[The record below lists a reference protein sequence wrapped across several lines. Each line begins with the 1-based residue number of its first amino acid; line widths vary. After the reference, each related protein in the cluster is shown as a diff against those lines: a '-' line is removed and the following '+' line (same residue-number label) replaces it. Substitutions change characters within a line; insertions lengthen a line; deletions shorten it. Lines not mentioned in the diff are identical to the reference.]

1 MPESAI
7 VAAVRQAAARVP
19 DRPALVAGETRISHA
34 ELGRHAAATAAAV
47 TEKARGDIVGLFLP
61 NSPAFVWSLLG
72 ALQAGKTV
80 AVLPTLAPPPLLALM
95 AAEAGLQTVITA
107 GELAPRLAEA
117 KAAPLL
123 VEQFPAAGDERPPA
137 HRSHDAA
144 VLLYTSGTTGRP
156 KAVALSDQN
165 ILTNADGCRVSA
177 GFGNDEVMLAILPL
191 FHAYGLTVTLMLPLM
206 TGGTVVLLD
215 RFAPRTVLQT
225 IEQQRITVMVA
236 VPSQYRL
243 LAKEPTAADT
253 KSLWLCISGAERLSE
268 IAAHDF
274 EARFKEPILQGYGA
288 TEAAPVISMNAPTA
302 HRAHTVGKPLP
313 EVRVTLR
320 EDGRSVPAGEIGE
333 ISVEGPNVM
342 LGYHNQPQATA
353 EKIVNGVLRTGDRGF
368 FDADGFLHIAGRA
381 DDLLKVAGEKI
392 YPSEVENALEKIEGV
407 EEAAVV
413 GVPDEKHGTLLRA
426 FVQAKPG
433 VTLTEAGLRAACR
446 QHLEANKVPRN
457 FLVVEQMPRTPGG
470 KVDKRALAT
479 QEGK

>member
-7 VAAVRQAAARVP
+7 VAAVRRAAARVP
-19 DRPALVAGETRISHA
+19 DRPALIAGETRISYA
-34 ELGRHAAATAAAV
+34 ELERRAAAAAAAV
-47 TEKARGDIVGLFLP
+47 ADKARGDVVGLFLP

-95 AAEAGLQTVITA
+95 AAEAGLETVITA
-107 GELAPRLAEA
+107 GELAPRLAES

-123 VEQFPAAGDERPPA
+123 VEQMAAGAGRPSA
-137 HRSHDAA
+137 NRAHDAA

-191 FHAYGLTVTLMLPLM
+191 FHAYGLTVTLMLPLV

-243 LAKEPTAADT
+243 LVKEPTAADT
-253 KSLWLCISGAERLSE
+253 KPLWLCISGAERLSE
-268 IAAHDF
+268 IVAHDF
-274 EARFKEPILQGYGA
+274 EARFKQPILQGYGA

-320 EDGRSVPAGEIGE
+320 EDGRALPAGEIGE

-353 EKIVNGVLRTGDRGF
+353 EKIVDGVLRTGDRGF

-392 YPSEVENALEKIEGV
+392 YPSEVENALENIDGV

-413 GVPDEKHGTLLRA
+413 GVPDEKHGTVLRA

-446 QHLEANKVPRN
+446 EHVEANKIPRS
-457 FLVVEQMPRTPGG
+457 FVVIEQMPRTPGG
-470 KVDKRALAT
+470 KVDKRALIT
-479 QEGK
+479 QGST

>member
-7 VAAVRQAAARVP
+7 VAAVRRAAARVP
-19 DRPALVAGETRISHA
+19 DRPALIAGETRISYA
-34 ELGRHAAATAAAV
+34 ELERRAAAAAAAV
-47 TEKARGDIVGLFLP
+47 ADKARGDVVGLFLP

-95 AAEAGLQTVITA
+95 AAEAGLETVITA
-107 GELAPRLAEA
+107 GELAPRLAES

-123 VEQFPAAGDERPPA
+123 VEQMAAGAGRPSA
-137 HRSHDAA
+137 NRAHDAA

-177 GFGNDEVMLAILPL
+177 SFGNDEVMLAILPL
-191 FHAYGLTVTLMLPLM
+191 FHAYGLTVTLMLPLV

-243 LAKEPTAADT
+243 LVKEPTAADT
-253 KSLWLCISGAERLSE
+253 KPLWLCISGAERLSE
-268 IAAHDF
+268 IVAHDF
-274 EARFKEPILQGYGA
+274 EARFKQPILQGYGA

-320 EDGRSVPAGEIGE
+320 EDGRALPAGEIGE

-353 EKIVNGVLRTGDRGF
+353 EKIVDGVLRTGDRGF

-392 YPSEVENALEKIEGV
+392 YPSEVENALENIDGV

-413 GVPDEKHGTLLRA
+413 GVPDEKHGTVLRA

-446 QHLEANKVPRN
+446 EHVEANKIPRS
-457 FLVVEQMPRTPGG
+457 FVVIEQMPRTPGG
-470 KVDKRALAT
+470 KVDKRALIT
-479 QEGK
+479 QGST

>member
-7 VAAVRQAAARVP
+7 VAAVRRAAARVP
-19 DRPALVAGETRISHA
+19 DRPALIAGETRISYA
-34 ELGRHAAATAAAV
+34 ELERRAAAAAAAV
-47 TEKARGDIVGLFLP
+47 ADKARGDIVGLFLP

-95 AAEAGLQTVITA
+95 AAEAGLETVITA
-107 GELAPRLAEA
+107 GELAPRLAES

-123 VEQFPAAGDERPPA
+123 VEQMAAGAGRPSA
-137 HRSHDAA
+137 NRAHDAA

-156 KAVALSDQN
+156 KAVALSEKN

>member
-7 VAAVRQAAARVP
+7 VAAARRSAARVP
-19 DRPALVAGETRISHA
+19 ERAAVVAGETRISYA
-34 ELGRHAAATAAAV
+34 ELERRAAAAAAAV
-47 TEKARGDIVGLFLP
+47 AEKARGDIVGLFLP
-61 NSPAFVWSLLG
+61 NSPAFVWTLLG

-95 AAEAGLQTVITA
+95 AAEAGLQTIITA
-107 GELAPRLAEA
+107 GELAPRLAES

-123 VEQFPAAGDERPPA
+123 AEQMAADA
-137 HRSHDAA
+137 HRPSASRAHDAA

-165 ILTNADGCRVSA
+165 ILTNADGCRISA

-243 LAKEPTAADT
+243 LVKEPTQADT

-268 IAAHDF
+268 IVAHDF
-274 EARFKEPILQGYGA
+274 EARFRQPILQGYGA

-313 EVRVTLR
+313 AVRVTLR
-320 EDGRSVPAGEIGE
+320 EDGRLVPAGETGE
-333 ISVEGPNVM
+333 VSVEGPNVM

-353 EKIVNGVLRTGDRGF
+353 EKIVSGVLRTGDRGF
-368 FDADGFLHIAGRA
+368 FDPDGFLHIAGRA
-381 DDLLKVAGEKI
+381 DDLLKVAGEKV
-392 YPSEVENALEKIEGV
+392 YPSEIENALERIEGV

-413 GVPDEKHGTLLRA
+413 GLPDEKHGAVLRA

-433 VTLTEAGLRAACR
+433 VSLTEAGLRAACR
-446 QHLEANKVPRN
+446 EHVEANKVPRS
-457 FLVVEQMPRTPGG
+457 FVVVEQMPRTPGG
-470 KVDKRALAT
+470 KVDKKTLAASPPS
-479 QEGK
+479 

>member
-7 VAAVRQAAARVP
+7 VAAVRRAAARVP
-19 DRPALVAGETRISHA
+19 DRPALIAGETRISYA
-34 ELGRHAAATAAAV
+34 ELERRAAAAAAAV
-47 TEKARGDIVGLFLP
+47 ADKARGDIVGLFLP

-95 AAEAGLQTVITA
+95 AAEAGLETVITA
-107 GELAPRLAEA
+107 GELAPRLAES

-123 VEQFPAAGDERPPA
+123 VEQMAAGAGRPSA
-137 HRSHDAA
+137 NRAHDAA

-156 KAVALSDQN
+156 KAVALSEKN

-215 RFAPRTVLQT
+215 RFVPRTVLQT

-243 LAKEPTAADT
+243 LVKEPTAADT
-253 KSLWLCISGAERLSE
+253 RSLWLCISGAERLSE
-268 IAAHDF
+268 IVAHDF
-274 EARFKEPILQGYGA
+274 EARFHQPILQGYGA

-313 EVRVTLR
+313 EVKVTLR
-320 EDGRSVPAGEIGE
+320 EDGRTLPAGEIGE
-333 ISVEGPNVM
+333 VSVEGPNVM

-353 EKIVNGVLRTGDRGF
+353 EKIVDGVLRTGDRGF
-368 FDADGFLHIAGRA
+368 FDADGFLHVAGRA

-392 YPSEVENALEKIEGV
+392 YPSEVENALENIDGV

-433 VTLTEAGLRAACR
+433 VSLTEAGLRAACR
-446 QHLEANKVPRN
+446 EHVETNKIPRS
-457 FLVVEQMPRTPGG
+457 FVVVEQMPRTPGG
-470 KVDKRALAT
+470 KVDKRALAASAAS
-479 QEGK
+479 